1 MINRVVLVGRLTRDP
16 ELKKTPSGASVC
28 TYTIAVNRNRN
39 VDGQPDADFI
49 SCETWNRQAENMV
62 QYLHKGSLIG
72 IEGRI
77 NTRTYNTNNGQ
88 KVYSTYVVTDQIQFL
103 ESKNKNN
110 GNSQIEISDDDLP
123 Y

>member
-1 MINRVVLVGRLTRDP
+1 MINRVVLVGRITKEL
-16 ELKKTPSGASVC
+16 ELKKTPSGASMC

-62 QYLHKGSLIG
+62 QFLHKGSLIG

-88 KVYSTYVVTDQIQFL
+88 KVYSTY
-103 ESKNKNN
+103 
-110 GNSQIEISDDDLP
+110 
-123 Y
+123 